1 MNSSVAPVAQCP
13 AHATEFD
20 PFDLADPFA
29 SYARLR
35 AEEPIFYDPRLD
47 YWIVS
52 KYADIKAIFDNWAA
66 FSSEN
71 TQRPLR
77 PVCEAAKAVLAAGG
91 FTAYSGLSGRI
102 PPDHTRIRKA
112 AMAAFTPKRYR
123 ALAPFIRRKTIEMLD
138 ALAAQAQPD
147 FVAGLA
153 FDLPAITIMALL
165 GVPEERVRDVKR
177 WAQSRV
183 TMTWGNPSDEEQ
195 VALAHELVAYWKY
208 CREVVAERH
217 AHPADDL
224 PGDLVAQQLRGE
236 PIDDHEIASFCYS
249 LLIAGHETT
258 TNFIANALV
267 ELTKDRG
274 LWATLAADHAKI
286 PAAIEEVLRMSPSVI
301 TWRRRTLRPVTV
313 AGTELPAGA
322 NVLLLLGSANRDE
335 AVFTDGERFDLERP
349 NARNH
354 LSFGYGIHY
363 CLGAL
368 LAKMQMQI
376 VLEELL
382 ARFPDIRLA
391 PDAHI
396 EYLPNAAFR
405 GPRALLV
412 AGL

>member
-1 MNSSVAPVAQCP
+1 
-13 AHATEFD
+13 
-20 PFDLADPFA
+20 
-29 SYARLR
+29 
-35 AEEPIFYDPRLD
+35 
-47 YWIVS
+47 
-52 KYADIKAIFDNWAA
+52 
-66 FSSEN
+66 
-71 TQRPLR
+71 
-77 PVCEAAKAVLAAGG
+77 
-91 FTAYSGLSGRI
+91 
-102 PPDHTRIRKA
+102 
-112 AMAAFTPKRYR
+112 
-123 ALAPFIRRKTIEMLD
+123 
-138 ALAAQAQPD
+138 
-147 FVAGLA
+147 
-153 FDLPAITIMALL
+153 
-165 GVPEERVRDVKR
+165 
-177 WAQSRV
+177 
-183 TMTWGNPSDEEQ
+183 
-195 VALAHELVAYWKY
+195 
-208 CREVVAERH
+208 
-217 AHPADDL
+217 
-224 PGDLVAQQLRGE
+224 
-236 PIDDHEIASFCYS
+236 
-249 LLIAGHETT
+249 
-258 TNFIANALV
+258 
-267 ELTKDRG
+267 

-335 AVFTDGERFDLERP
+335 AVFPDGERFDLERP

-382 ARFPDIRLA
+382 TRFPDIRLA